1 MADYIY
7 MLETRLLPEQLRG
20 VTLLQETARAHQMN
34 LYLTGGAVRDVI
46 SGFQIRDIDFTVE
59 GNPQKIQKDL
69 EKAGAIVEGLDEE
82 QNVIYLQLPGN
93 VRASINMARSETFP
107 KPGQPVIKPGA
118 ILEDLR
124 RRDFTINAMGL
135 SLNPGS
141 RGLLLDPT
149 NGLADIEA
157 KHIRILHNYSFLEE
171 PSRLIRATRFAARF
185 HWTIEERTQVRYN
198 AAVENSYID
207 HINKSAIGYEIE
219 QLAYEE
225 EPLHVMRALEK
236 ENWLKVLN
244 PHWSVAK
251 VDTTGLSS
259 LIKTRQQMNSLG
271 YNPDMSAAVM
281 YFLTHRMSGSDQAA
295 MQRIMPRKEFI
306 NTWKHLEDDAKD
318 LAHRLGGKEAATPSR
333 AWKLLSSS
341 KPETILFLDTTTR
354 NQSVAHKIRNF
365 FGKWRQVQQ
374 RIPLPEMTDLRITP
388 DPPVYS
394 KLAEDV
400 FMLLLDGKL
409 RSRTETIK
417 FLKPFEPPPP
427 PPPPPPPVKRGKK
440 AEPKAPVAAPAKAE
454 EPAKGKKKGKEAA
467 PAPPAKPATPAEKA
481 KPAEKPK
488 SVKHAPAPKKPAPK
502 PAPKQAIKKK

>member
-7 MLETRLLPEQLRG
+7 MLETRLLPEQLRA
-20 VTLLQETARAHQMN
+20 VTLMQETARTHQMN

-46 SGFQIRDIDFTVE
+46 SGFQIRDLDFTVE
-59 GNPQKIQKDL
+59 GNPQKLQKDL
-69 EKAGAIVEGLDEE
+69 EKVGSIIEGFEEE
-82 QNVIYLQLPGN
+82 QNVICIQLPGN
-93 VRASINMARSETFP
+93 VRASINMARSETYP
-107 KPGQPVIKPGA
+107 KPGQPVYKPGA

-124 RRDFTINAMGL
+124 RRDFTVNAMGL

-141 RGLLLDPT
+141 RGLLLDPS
-149 NGLADIEA
+149 NGLADIET

-171 PSRLIRATRFAARF
+171 PSRLIRATRFVARF
-185 HWTIEERTQVRYN
+185 HWTLEERTQARYN

-251 VDTTGLSS
+251 VDTSGLSS
-259 LIKTRQQMNSLG
+259 LIKTRQQMQSLG

-281 YFLTHRMSGSDQAA
+281 YFLTHRMSGADQAA

-306 NTWKHLEDDAKD
+306 NTWKHLEDSAKE
-318 LAHRLGGKEAATPSR
+318 LAHKLGGKEAATPSR
-333 AWKLLSSS
+333 AWRLLTAS

-354 NQSVAHKIRNF
+354 NQSAANKIRNF
-365 FGKWRQVQQ
+365 FGKWRQVKQ
-374 RIPLPEMTDLRITP
+374 RIPLPEMTELRITP
-388 DPPVYS
+388 DLPVYP

-400 FMLLLDGKL
+400 FLLLLDGKL
-409 RSRTETIK
+409 RSRTETLK

-427 PPPPPPPVKRGKK
+427 PPPPPPPAKRGKK
-440 AEPKAPVAAPAKAE
+440 AEVKAAPGPGAKAPPAGKE
-454 EPAKGKKKGKEAA
+454 EKGKKKGKEAA
-467 PAPPAKPATPAEKA
+467 APAPPPKPAPAEKA
-481 KPAEKPK
+481 KPAK
-488 SVKHAPAPKKPAPK
+488 SAPAAKKTAPKKQP
-502 PAPKQAIKKK
+502 IKKKK

>member
-34 LYLTGGAVRDVI
+34 LYLTGGAVRDMI

-59 GNPQKIQKDL
+59 GHPHKIQRDL
-69 EKAGAIVEGLDEE
+69 EKAGALVEGHDEE
-82 QNVIYLQLPGN
+82 LGVIYIQLPGN
-93 VRASINMARSETFP
+93 VRASINMARSETYP

-124 RRDFTINAMGL
+124 RRDFTVNAMGL

-141 RGLLLDPT
+141 RGLLLDPA
-149 NGLADIEA
+149 NGLADIET
-157 KHIRILHNYSFLEE
+157 KHIRILHNYAFLEE

-185 HWTIEERTQVRYN
+185 HWTIEERTQLRYN

-207 HINKSAIGYEIE
+207 HINRSAIGYEIE

-259 LIKTRQQMNSLG
+259 LIKTKQHMNSLG

-306 NTWKHLEDDAKD
+306 NTWRHLEDDAKD
-318 LAHRLGGKEAATPSR
+318 LAHRLAGKEAATPSR
-333 AWKLLSSS
+333 AWKLLTSS

-354 NQSVAHKIRNF
+354 NQSVANKIRNF
-365 FGKWRQVQQ
+365 FGKWRQLKQ
-374 RIPLPEMTDLRITP
+374 RIPLPEMTEMRITA
-388 DPPVYS
+388 DLPVYP

-427 PPPPPPPVKRGKK
+427 PPPPPPPAKRGKK
-440 AEPKAPVAAPAKAE
+440 ADAKAEPAPVAKE
-454 EPAKGKKKGKEAA
+454 EKGKKKGKEGAAVEGKPA
-467 PAPPAKPATPAEKA
+467 PAPAKAKSPAKVTPT
-481 KPAEKPK
+481 KPAK
-488 SVKHAPAPKKPAPK
+488 VAAHKPAAK
-502 PAPKQAIKKK
+502 NHAKKKK

>member
-20 VTLLQETARAHQMN
+20 VTLLQETARAHEMN
-34 LYLTGGAVRDVI
+34 IYLTGGAVRDMI

-69 EKAGAIVEGLDEE
+69 EKVGTVVEGFDEE
-82 QNVIYLQLPGN
+82 QNVLYLLLPGN

-107 KPGQPVIKPGA
+107 KPGHPVIKPGA

-124 RRDFTINAMGL
+124 RRDFTVNAMGL

-141 RGLLLDPT
+141 RGLLLDPA

-157 KHIRILHNYSFLEE
+157 KIIRILHNYSFLED

-185 HWTIEERTQVRYN
+185 HWTIEERTQLRYN

-236 ENWLKVLN
+236 ENWLKILN

-251 VDTTGLSS
+251 VDNVGLSS

-271 YNPDMSAAVM
+271 YNPDMSAGVM
-281 YFLTHRMSGSDQAA
+281 YFLTHRMSGADQAA

-318 LAHRLGGKEAATPSR
+318 LAHKLTGKEAATPSR
-333 AWKLLSSS
+333 AWKLLSAS
-341 KPETILFLDTTTR
+341 KPETILFLDTNTR
-354 NQSVAHKIRNF
+354 NQTAANKIKNF
-365 FGKWRQVQQ
+365 FGKWRQLKQ
-374 RIPLPEMTDLRITP
+374 RIPLPEMTELRITP
-388 DPPVYS
+388 DLPVYP

-427 PPPPPPPVKRGKK
+427 PPPPPPPLKRGKK
-440 AEPKAPVAAPAKAE
+440 AEAKAPAPLPAKAE
-454 EPAKGKKKGKEAA
+454 ELGKGKKKGKEA
-467 PAPPAKPATPAEKA
+467 PAPQAKAPVPSAKAAPAKPAKA
-481 KPAEKPK
+481 A
-488 SVKHAPAPKKPAPK
+488 AKKPAPK
-502 PAPKQAIKKK
+502 AHAKKKK

>member
-1 MADYIY
+1 
-7 MLETRLLPEQLRG
+7 
-20 VTLLQETARAHQMN
+20 
-34 LYLTGGAVRDVI
+34 VRDVI

-141 RGLLLDPT
+141 RGLLLDPA

-157 KHIRILHNYSFLEE
+157 KIIRILHNYSFLED

-251 VDTTGLSS
+251 VDTSGLSS

-333 AWKLLSSS
+333 AWKLLSAS

-354 NQSVAHKIRNF
+354 NQSVANKIRNF
-365 FGKWRQVQQ
+365 FGKWRQVKQ
-374 RIPLPEMTDLRITP
+374 RIPLPEMTEMRITP
-388 DPPVYS
+388 DLPVYS

-440 AEPKAPVAAPAKAE
+440 AEPKAPVAAPAKVE

-481 KPAEKPK
+481 KPAKAVPAAKKPAAK
-488 SVKHAPAPKKPAPK
+488 PAPKK
-502 PAPKQAIKKK
+502 QIEKKK

>member
-34 LYLTGGAVRDVI
+34 IYLTGGAVRDMI

-185 HWTIEERTQVRYN
+185 HWTIEERTQLRYN
-198 AAVENSYID
+198 AAVENTYID
-207 HINKSAIGYEIE
+207 NINRSSIGYEIE

-271 YNPDMSAAVM
+271 YSPDMSAAVM

-354 NQSVAHKIRNF
+354 NQSVANKIRNF
-365 FGKWRQVQQ
+365 FGKWRQVKQ
-374 RIPLPEMTDLRITP
+374 RIPLPEMTELRITP
-388 DPPVYS
+388 DLPVYP

-400 FMLLLDGKL
+400 FLLLLDGKL

-454 EPAKGKKKGKEAA
+454 EAAKGKKKGKEAVPAA
-467 PAPPAKPATPAEKA
+467 PEAKPAAAAKGKPAA
-481 KPAEKPK
+481 KPAPSKP
-488 SVKHAPAPKKPAPK
+488 VKADPKK
-502 PAPKQAIKKK
+502 

>member
-7 MLETRLLPEQLRG
+7 MLETRLLPEQLRA
-20 VTLLQETARAHQMN
+20 VTLMQETARAHGMN
-34 LYLTGGAVRDVI
+34 IYLTGGAVRDVI
-46 SGFQIRDIDFTVE
+46 SGFQIRDLDFTVE
-59 GNPQKIQKDL
+59 GNPQKLQKDL
-69 EKAGAIVEGLDEE
+69 EKVGSIVEGLDEE

-93 VRASINMARSETFP
+93 VRASINMARSETYP
-107 KPGQPVIKPGA
+107 KPGQPVYKPGA

-124 RRDFTINAMGL
+124 RRDFTVNAMGL

-141 RGLLLDPT
+141 RGLPLDPA

-157 KHIRILHNYSFLEE
+157 KQIRILHNYSFLED
-171 PSRLIRATRFAARF
+171 PSRLIRATRFTARF
-185 HWTIEERTQVRYN
+185 HWTIEERTQLRYN
-198 AAVENSYID
+198 AAVENDYIS
-207 HINKSAIGYEIE
+207 HIGRSAIGYEIE

-251 VDTTGLSS
+251 VDTSGLSS
-259 LIKTRQQMNSLG
+259 LIKTRQQMQSLG

-281 YFLTHRMSGSDQAA
+281 YFLTHRMSGADQAA

-306 NTWKHLEDDAKD
+306 NTWKHLEDSAKE
-318 LAHRLGGKEAATPSR
+318 LAHKLMGKEAATPSR
-333 AWKLLSSS
+333 AWKLLSAS

-354 NQSVAHKIRNF
+354 NQSAANKIRNF
-365 FGKWRQVQQ
+365 FGKWRQVKQ
-374 RIPLPEMTDLRITP
+374 RIPLPEMTELRITP
-388 DPPVYS
+388 DLPIYP

-400 FMLLLDGKL
+400 FLLLLDGKL

-427 PPPPPPPVKRGKK
+427 PPLPPPPVKRGKK
-440 AEPKAPVAAPAKAE
+440 AEAKAEPAAPAKAAVTKDE
-454 EPAKGKKKGKEAA
+454 KGKKKGKEATPA
-467 PAPPAKPATPAEKA
+467 PAETRPIALAKGKQAAKAAPPKHAKPAPH
-481 KPAEKPK
+481 KPASKN
-488 SVKHAPAPKKPAPK
+488 
-502 PAPKQAIKKK
+502 QAKKKK

>member
-34 LYLTGGAVRDVI
+34 LYLTGGAVRDMI

-69 EKAGAIVEGLDEE
+69 EKAGAIVEGFDEE
-82 QNVIYLQLPGN
+82 QNVIYVQLPGN
-93 VRASINMARSETFP
+93 VRASINMARSETYP
-107 KPGQPVIKPGA
+107 KPGQPVYKPGT

-124 RRDFTINAMGL
+124 RRDFTVNAMGL

-141 RGLLLDPT
+141 RGLPLDPA
-149 NGLADIEA
+149 NGLADIET
-157 KHIRILHNYSFLEE
+157 KQLRILHNYSFLED
-171 PSRLIRATRFAARF
+171 PSRLIRATRFTARF
-185 HWTIEERTQVRYN
+185 HWTIEERTQLRYN
-198 AAVENSYID
+198 AAVEKEYIS
-207 HINKSAIGYEIE
+207 HINRSAIGYEIE

-251 VDTTGLSS
+251 VDTSGLSS
-259 LIKTRQQMNSLG
+259 LIKTKQQMQSLG

-281 YFLTHRMSGSDQAA
+281 YFLTHRMSGADQAA

-306 NTWKHLEDDAKD
+306 NTWKHLEDSAKE
-318 LAHRLGGKEAATPSR
+318 LAHKLSGKEAATPSR
-333 AWKLLSSS
+333 AWKLLSAS

-354 NQSVAHKIRNF
+354 NQSAANKIRNF
-365 FGKWRQVQQ
+365 FGKWRQVKQ
-374 RIPLPEMTDLRITP
+374 RIPLPEMTGLRITP
-388 DPPVYS
+388 DLPIYP
-394 KLAEDV
+394 KRAEDV
-400 FMLLLDGKL
+400 FRLLLDGKL

-427 PPPPPPPVKRGKK
+427 PPLPPPPAKRGKK
-440 AEPKAPVAAPAKAE
+440 AEAKAPAPAPLKAE
-454 EPAKGKKKGKEAA
+454 ETAKGKKKGKEAPAAQAKTPA
-467 PAPPAKPATPAEKA
+467 PAAKPAPKATPA
-481 KPAEKPK
+481 
-488 SVKHAPAPKKPAPK
+488 KHAQPAPKKPAAK
-502 PAPKQAIKKK
+502 NHAKKKK

>member
-20 VTLLQETARAHQMN
+20 VTLLQETARAHEMN
-34 LYLTGGAVRDVI
+34 IYLTGGAVRDVI

-69 EKAGAIVEGLDEE
+69 EKVGTVVEGFDEE
-82 QNVIYLQLPGN
+82 QNVLYLLLPGN
-93 VRASINMARSETFP
+93 VRASVNMARSETFP
-107 KPGQPVIKPGA
+107 KPGHPVIKPGA

-124 RRDFTINAMGL
+124 RRDFSINAMGL

-141 RGLLLDPT
+141 RGLLLDPS

-157 KHIRILHNYSFLEE
+157 KLIRILHNYSFLED
-171 PSRLIRATRFAARF
+171 PSRLIRASRFTARF
-185 HWTIEERTQVRYN
+185 HWTVEERTQLRYN

-251 VDTTGLSS
+251 VDNVGLSS

-271 YNPDMSAAVM
+271 YNPDMSAGVM
-281 YFLTHRMSGSDQAA
+281 YFLTHRMSGADQAA

-318 LAHRLGGKEAATPSR
+318 LAHKLTGKEAATPSR
-333 AWKLLSSS
+333 AWKLLSAS

-354 NQSVAHKIRNF
+354 NQTAANKIKNF
-365 FGKWRQVQQ
+365 FGKWRQVKQ
-374 RIPLPEMTDLRITP
+374 RIPLPEMTEMRITP
-388 DPPVYS
+388 DLPVYP

-409 RSRTETIK
+409 RSRTETVK

-454 EPAKGKKKGKEAA
+454 EQAKGKKKGKEAA
-467 PAPPAKPATPAEKA
+467 PAAPEVKPAAPAKGKPVAKAAPAKPAKA
-481 KPAEKPK
+481 
-488 SVKHAPAPKKPAPK
+488 APKKPVAK
-502 PAPKQAIKKK
+502 NHAKKKK

>member
-1 MADYIY
+1 MWPLSGAPFLAVQTLKGRSALLGMADYIY

-20 VTLLQETARAHQMN
+20 VTLLQETARAHEMN
-34 LYLTGGAVRDVI
+34 AYLTGGAVRDMI

-69 EKAGAIVEGLDEE
+69 EKAGTVVEGYDEE
-82 QNVIYLQLPGN
+82 QNVLYLLLPGN
-93 VRASINMARSETFP
+93 VRDSVNMARSETFP
-107 KPGQPVIKPGA
+107 KPGHPVIKPGA

-141 RGLLLDPT
+141 RGLLLDPSY
-149 NGLADIEA
+149 GLSDIEA
-157 KHIRILHNYSFLEE
+157 KLIRILHNYSFLED
-171 PSRLIRATRFAARF
+171 PSRLIRATRFTARF

-198 AAVENSYID
+198 AAVENDYIS
-207 HINKSAIGYEIE
+207 HINRSAIGYEIE

-259 LIKTRQQMNSLG
+259 LIKTRQQMNALG
-271 YNPDMSAAVM
+271 YNPDMSAGVM
-281 YFLTHRMSGSDQAA
+281 YFLTHRMSSADQAA

-318 LAHRLGGKEAATPSR
+318 LAHRLTGKEAATPSR
-333 AWKLLSSS
+333 AWKLLPAS

-354 NQSVAHKIRNF
+354 NQTVANKIKNF
-365 FGKWRQVQQ
+365 FGKWRQVKQ
-374 RIPLPEMTDLRITP
+374 RIPLPEMTEMRITS
-388 DPPVYS
+388 DLPVYS

-440 AEPKAPVAAPAKAE
+440 AEAKAPAPLPAKAE
-454 EPAKGKKKGKEAA
+454 ELGKGKKKGKEA
-467 PAPPAKPATPAEKA
+467 PAPQAKAPVPSAKAAPAKPAKA
-481 KPAEKPK
+481 
-488 SVKHAPAPKKPAPK
+488 
-502 PAPKQAIKKK
+502 

>member
-7 MLETRLLPEQLRG
+7 MLETRLLPEQLRA
-20 VTLLQETARAHQMN
+20 VTLMQETARTHQMN

-46 SGFQIRDIDFTVE
+46 SGFQIRDLDFTVE
-59 GNPQKIQKDL
+59 GNPQKLQKDL
-69 EKAGAIVEGLDEE
+69 EKVGSIIEGFEEE
-82 QNVIYLQLPGN
+82 QNVIYIQLPGN
-93 VRASINMARSETFP
+93 VRASINMARSETYP
-107 KPGQPVIKPGA
+107 KPGQPVYKPGA

-124 RRDFTINAMGL
+124 RRDFTVNAMGL

-141 RGLLLDPT
+141 RGLLLDPS
-149 NGLADIEA
+149 NGLADIET

-171 PSRLIRATRFAARF
+171 PSRLIRATRFVARF
-185 HWTIEERTQVRYN
+185 HWTLEERTQARYN

-251 VDTTGLSS
+251 VDTSGLSS
-259 LIKTRQQMNSLG
+259 LIKTRQQMQSLG

-281 YFLTHRMSGSDQAA
+281 YFLTHRMSGADQAA

-306 NTWKHLEDDAKD
+306 NTWKHLEDSAKE
-318 LAHRLGGKEAATPSR
+318 LAHKLGGKEAATPSR
-333 AWKLLSSS
+333 AWRLLTAS

-354 NQSVAHKIRNF
+354 NQSAANKIRNF
-365 FGKWRQVQQ
+365 FGKWRQVKQ
-374 RIPLPEMTDLRITP
+374 RIPLPEMTELRITP
-388 DPPVYS
+388 DLPVYP

-400 FMLLLDGKL
+400 FLLLLDGKL
-409 RSRTETIK
+409 RSRTETLK

-427 PPPPPPPVKRGKK
+427 PPPPPPPAKRGKK
-440 AEPKAPVAAPAKAE
+440 AEVKAAPGPGAKAPPAGKE
-454 EPAKGKKKGKEAA
+454 EKGKKKGKEAA
-467 PAPPAKPATPAEKA
+467 APAPPPKPALAEKA
-481 KPAEKPK
+481 KPAK
-488 SVKHAPAPKKPAPK
+488 SAPAAKKTAPKKQP
-502 PAPKQAIKKK
+502 IKKKK

>member
-34 LYLTGGAVRDVI
+34 LYLTGGAVRDMI

-59 GNPQKIQKDL
+59 GIPHKIQKDL
-69 EKAGAIVEGLDEE
+69 EKAGALVEGLDEE
-82 QNVIYLQLPGN
+82 QGVIYIQLPGN
-93 VRASINMARSETFP
+93 VRASINMARSETYP

-124 RRDFTINAMGL
+124 RRDFTVNAMGL
-135 SLNPGS
+135 SLNAGS
-141 RGLLLDPT
+141 RGLLLDPA

-157 KHIRILHNYSFLEE
+157 KQIRILHNYAFLEE

-185 HWTIEERTQVRYN
+185 HWTIEERTQLRYN

-207 HINKSAIGYEIE
+207 HISRSAIGYEIE

-251 VDTTGLSS
+251 VDTSGLSS

-271 YNPDMSAAVM
+271 YNPDMSAGVM

-306 NTWKHLEDDAKD
+306 NTWKHLEDGAKD

-354 NQSVAHKIRNF
+354 NQSVANKIKNF
-365 FGKWRQVQQ
+365 FGKWRQLKQ
-374 RIPLPEMTDLRITP
+374 RIPLPEMTEMRITP
-388 DPPVYS
+388 DLPVYP
-394 KLAEDV
+394 KLVEDV

-409 RSRTETIK
+409 RSRTETVK

-440 AEPKAPVAAPAKAE
+440 VEPKPQAAALPKTE
-454 EPAKGKKKGKEAA
+454 EAGKGKKKGKEPP
-467 PAPPAKPATPAEKA
+467 PAIAAKPAVAPAKG
-481 KPAEKPK
+481 KPA
-488 SVKHAPAPKKPAPK
+488 VKPAPVKQVKAAPHK
-502 PAPKQAIKKK
+502 PAAKNHAKKKK

>member
-20 VTLLQETARAHQMN
+20 VTLLQETARAHEMN
-34 LYLTGGAVRDVI
+34 AYLTGGAVRDMI

-69 EKAGAIVEGLDEE
+69 EKAGTVVEGYDED
-82 QNVIYLQLPGN
+82 QNVLYLLLPGN
-93 VRASINMARSETFP
+93 VRASVNMARSETFP
-107 KPGQPVIKPGA
+107 KPGHPVIKPGA

-141 RGLLLDPT
+141 RGLLLDPA

-157 KHIRILHNYSFLEE
+157 KIIRILFPYTTLFRS
-171 PSRLIRATRFAARF
+171 SRLIRATRFAARF
-185 HWTIEERTQVRYN
+185 HWTIEERTQLRYN
-198 AAVENSYID
+198 AAVENDYIS
-207 HINKSAIGYEIE
+207 HIGRGTIGYEIE

-236 ENWLKVLN
+236 ENWLKALN

-251 VDTTGLSS
+251 VDTSGLSS
-259 LIKTRQQMNSLG
+259 LIKTRQQMQSLG

-281 YFLTHRMSGSDQAA
+281 YFLTHRMSGADQAA
-295 MQRIMPRKEFI
+295 MQRTMPRKEFI
-306 NTWKHLEDDAKD
+306 NTWKHLEDSAKE
-318 LAHRLGGKEAATPSR
+318 LAHKLSGKEAATPSR
-333 AWKLLSSS
+333 AWKLLSAS

-354 NQSVAHKIRNF
+354 NQSAANKIRNF
-365 FGKWRQVQQ
+365 FGKWRQVKQ
-374 RIPLPEMTDLRITP
+374 RIPLPEMTELRITADLP
-388 DPPVYS
+388 IYP

-400 FMLLLDGKL
+400 FLLLLDGKL

-427 PPPPPPPVKRGKK
+427 PPPPPPPARRGKK
-440 AEPKAPVAAPAKAE
+440 AEIKAPVAAQAKAE
-454 EPAKGKKKGKEAA
+454 EPPKGKKKGKEVVA
-467 PAPPAKPATPAEKA
+467 PAAPPAKPVPPAKG
-481 KPAEKPK
+481 KPAAKL
-488 SVKHAPAPKKPAPK
+488 APAAKKAAPK
-502 PAPKQAIKKK
+502 PTPKKDIKKKK

>member
-34 LYLTGGAVRDVI
+34 LYLTGGAVRDMI

-59 GNPQKIQKDL
+59 GNPNKIQKDL
-69 EKAGAIVEGLDEE
+69 EKAGALVEGHDEE

-93 VRASINMARSETFP
+93 VRASVNMARSETYP

-141 RGLLLDPT
+141 RGLLLDPA

-157 KHIRILHNYSFLEE
+157 KQIRILHNYAFLEE
-171 PSRLIRATRFAARF
+171 PSRLIRVTRFAARF

-207 HINKSAIGYEIE
+207 HINKFAIGYEIE

-236 ENWLKVLN
+236 ENWLKILN

-251 VDTTGLSS
+251 VDTSGLSS

-281 YFLTHRMSGSDQAA
+281 YFLTHRMSGADQAA

-354 NQSVAHKIRNF
+354 NQSAANKIRNF
-365 FGKWRQVQQ
+365 FGKWRQLKQ
-374 RIPLPEMTDLRITP
+374 RIPLPEMTEMRITP
-388 DPPVYS
+388 DLPVYP
-394 KLAEDV
+394 KLAEEV
-400 FMLLLDGKL
+400 FMLLLDSKL

-440 AEPKAPVAAPAKAE
+440 SEPKSEAAVLAKAE
-454 EPAKGKKKGKEAA
+454 VTVKGKKKGKEAPAVAEKHAAVPAQGKPAAKAA
-467 PAPPAKPATPAEKA
+467 PAKHVKAAPHKPAA
-481 KPAEKPK
+481 KN
-488 SVKHAPAPKKPAPK
+488 HA
-502 PAPKQAIKKK
+502 KKKK

>member
-20 VTLLQETARAHQMN
+20 VTLMQETARAHQMN
-34 LYLTGGAVRDVI
+34 LYLTGGAVRDMI

-59 GNPQKIQKDL
+59 GHPHKIQKDL
-69 EKAGAIVEGLDEE
+69 EKAGALVEGHDEE
-82 QNVIYLQLPGN
+82 QGMLYVQLPGN
-93 VRASINMARSETFP
+93 VRASINMARSETYP

-124 RRDFTINAMGL
+124 RRDFTVNAMGL

-141 RGLLLDPT
+141 RGLLLDPA

-157 KHIRILHNYSFLEE
+157 KLIRILHNYSFFEE
-171 PSRLIRATRFAARF
+171 PSRLVRATRFAARF
-185 HWTIEERTQVRYN
+185 HWTIEERTQVRYD

-207 HINKSAIGYEIE
+207 NISRSAIGYEIE

-281 YFLTHRMSGSDQAA
+281 YFLTHRMSSSDQAA

-333 AWKLLSSS
+333 AWKLLTAS

-354 NQSVAHKIRNF
+354 NQSVANKIRNF
-365 FGKWRQVQQ
+365 FGKWRQLKQ
-374 RIPLPEMTDLRITP
+374 RIPLPEMTEMRITA
-388 DPPVYS
+388 DLPVYP

-440 AEPKAPVAAPAKAE
+440 AEPKQEAAPAAKVTE
-454 EPAKGKKKGKEAA
+454 SGKGKKKGKEA
-467 PAPPAKPATPAEKA
+467 PAIEAKPAAVPDKGKSTAKAAPAKPAKA
-481 KPAEKPK
+481 AAHKPAAKN
-488 SVKHAPAPKKPAPK
+488 HA
-502 PAPKQAIKKK
+502 KKKK

>member
-7 MLETRLLPEQLRG
+7 MLETRLLPEQLRA
-20 VTLLQETARAHQMN
+20 VTLMQETARTHQMN

-46 SGFQIRDIDFTVE
+46 SGFQIRDLDFTVE
-59 GNPQKIQKDL
+59 GNPQKLQKDL
-69 EKAGAIVEGLDEE
+69 EKVGSIIEGFEEE
-82 QNVIYLQLPGN
+82 QNVIYIQLPGN
-93 VRASINMARSETFP
+93 VRASINMARSETYP
-107 KPGQPVIKPGA
+107 KPGQPVYKPGA

-124 RRDFTINAMGL
+124 RRDFTVNAMGL

-141 RGLLLDPT
+141 RGLLLDPS
-149 NGLADIEA
+149 NGLADIET

-171 PSRLIRATRFAARF
+171 PSRLIRATRFVARF
-185 HWTIEERTQVRYN
+185 HWTLEERTQARYN

-251 VDTTGLSS
+251 VDTSGLSS
-259 LIKTRQQMNSLG
+259 LIKTRQQMQSLG

-281 YFLTHRMSGSDQAA
+281 YFLTHRMSGADQAA

-306 NTWKHLEDDAKD
+306 NTWKHLEDSAKE
-318 LAHRLGGKEAATPSR
+318 LAHKLGGKEAATPSR
-333 AWKLLSSS
+333 AWRLLTAS

-354 NQSVAHKIRNF
+354 NQSAANKIRNF
-365 FGKWRQVQQ
+365 FGKWRQVKQ
-374 RIPLPEMTDLRITP
+374 RIPLPEMTELRITP
-388 DPPVYS
+388 DLPVYP

-400 FMLLLDGKL
+400 FLLLLDGKL
-409 RSRTETIK
+409 RSRTETLK

-427 PPPPPPPVKRGKK
+427 PPPPPPPAKRGKK
-440 AEPKAPVAAPAKAE
+440 AEVKAAPGPGAKAPPAGKE
-454 EPAKGKKKGKEAA
+454 EKGKKKGKEAA
-467 PAPPAKPATPAEKA
+467 APAPPPKPAPAEKA
-481 KPAEKPK
+481 KPAK
-488 SVKHAPAPKKPAPK
+488 SAPAAKKTAPKKQP
-502 PAPKQAIKKK
+502 IKKKK

>member
-34 LYLTGGAVRDVI
+34 AYLTGGAVRDMI

-59 GNPQKIQKDL
+59 GNPHKIQKDL
-69 EKAGAIVEGLDEE
+69 EKAGALIEGYDEE

-93 VRASINMARSETFP
+93 VRASVNMARSETYP

-124 RRDFTINAMGL
+124 RRDFTVNAMGL

-141 RGLLLDPT
+141 RGLLLDPA

-157 KHIRILHNYSFLEE
+157 KQIRILHNYAFLEE

-207 HINKSAIGYEIE
+207 HISKSSIGYEIE
-219 QLAYEE
+219 QLAHEE

-251 VDTTGLSS
+251 VDTSGLSS
-259 LIKTRQQMNSLG
+259 LIKTKQQMNSLG

-281 YFLTHRMSGSDQAA
+281 YFLTHRMSSGDQAA

-354 NQSVAHKIRNF
+354 NQSVANKIKNF
-365 FGKWRQVQQ
+365 FGKWRQLKQ
-374 RIPLPEMTDLRITP
+374 RIPLPEMTEMRITP
-388 DPPVYS
+388 DLPVYP

-440 AEPKAPVAAPAKAE
+440 AEAKPEPAVAAKPAE
-454 EPAKGKKKGKEAA
+454 SGKGKKKGKEVPAIATKQAA
-467 PAPPAKPATPAEKA
+467 VPAKEKTTAKAAPAKPAPRKPVA
-481 KPAEKPK
+481 KN
-488 SVKHAPAPKKPAPK
+488 HAR
-502 PAPKQAIKKK
+502 KKK

>member
-7 MLETRLLPEQLRG
+7 MLETRLLPEQLRA
-20 VTLLQETARAHQMN
+20 VTLMQETARTHQMN

-46 SGFQIRDIDFTVE
+46 SGFQIRDLDFTVE
-59 GNPQKIQKDL
+59 GNPQKLQKDL
-69 EKAGAIVEGLDEE
+69 EKVGSIIEGFEEE
-82 QNVIYLQLPGN
+82 QNVIYIQLPGN
-93 VRASINMARSETFP
+93 VRASINMARSETYP
-107 KPGQPVIKPGA
+107 KPGQPVYKPGA

-124 RRDFTINAMGL
+124 RRDFTVNAMGL

-141 RGLLLDPT
+141 RGLLLDPS
-149 NGLADIEA
+149 NGLADIET

-171 PSRLIRATRFAARF
+171 PSRLIRATRFVARF
-185 HWTIEERTQVRYN
+185 HWTLEERTQARYN

-251 VDTTGLSS
+251 VDTSGLSS
-259 LIKTRQQMNSLG
+259 LIKTRQQMQSLG

-281 YFLTHRMSGSDQAA
+281 YFLTHRMSGADQAA

-306 NTWKHLEDDAKD
+306 NTWKHLEDSAKE
-318 LAHRLGGKEAATPSR
+318 LAHKLGGKEAATPSR
-333 AWKLLSSS
+333 AWRLLTAS

-354 NQSVAHKIRNF
+354 NQSAANKIRNF
-365 FGKWRQVQQ
+365 FGKWRQVKQ
-374 RIPLPEMTDLRITP
+374 RIPLPEMTELRITP
-388 DPPVYS
+388 DLPVYP

-400 FMLLLDGKL
+400 FLLLLDGKL
-409 RSRTETIK
+409 RSRTETLK

-427 PPPPPPPVKRGKK
+427 PPPPPPPAKRGKRAEVK
-440 AEPKAPVAAPAKAE
+440 AAPGPGAKAPPAGKE
-454 EPAKGKKKGKEAA
+454 EKGKKKGKEAA
-467 PAPPAKPATPAEKA
+467 APAPPPKPAPAEKA
-481 KPAEKPK
+481 KPAK
-488 SVKHAPAPKKPAPK
+488 SAPAAKKTAPKKQP
-502 PAPKQAIKKK
+502 IKKKK

>member
-7 MLETRLLPEQLRG
+7 MLETRLLPEQLRA
-20 VTLLQETARAHQMN
+20 VTLMQETARTHQMN

-46 SGFQIRDIDFTVE
+46 SGFQIRDLDFTVE
-59 GNPQKIQKDL
+59 GNPQKLQKDL
-69 EKAGAIVEGLDEE
+69 EKVGSIIEGFEEE
-82 QNVIYLQLPGN
+82 QNVIYIQLPGN
-93 VRASINMARSETFP
+93 VRASINMARSETYP
-107 KPGQPVIKPGA
+107 KPGQPVYKPGA

-124 RRDFTINAMGL
+124 RRDFTVNAMGL

-141 RGLLLDPT
+141 RGLLLDPS
-149 NGLADIEA
+149 NGLADIET

-171 PSRLIRATRFAARF
+171 PSRLIRATRFVARF
-185 HWTIEERTQVRYN
+185 HWTLEERTQARYN

-236 ENWLKVLN
+236 GNWLKVLN

-251 VDTTGLSS
+251 VDTSGLSS
-259 LIKTRQQMNSLG
+259 LIKTRQQMQSLG

-281 YFLTHRMSGSDQAA
+281 YFLTHRMSGADQAA

-306 NTWKHLEDDAKD
+306 NTWKHLEDSAKE
-318 LAHRLGGKEAATPSR
+318 LAHKLGGKEAATPSR
-333 AWKLLSSS
+333 AWRLLTAS

-354 NQSVAHKIRNF
+354 NQSAANKIRNF
-365 FGKWRQVQQ
+365 FGKWRQVKQ
-374 RIPLPEMTDLRITP
+374 RIPLPEMTELRITP
-388 DPPVYS
+388 DLPVYP

-400 FMLLLDGKL
+400 FLLLLDGKL
-409 RSRTETIK
+409 RSRTETLK

-427 PPPPPPPVKRGKK
+427 PPPPPPPAKRGKK
-440 AEPKAPVAAPAKAE
+440 AEVKAAPGPGAKAPPAGKE
-454 EPAKGKKKGKEAA
+454 EKGKKKGKEAA
-467 PAPPAKPATPAEKA
+467 APAPPPKPAPAEKA
-481 KPAEKPK
+481 KPAK
-488 SVKHAPAPKKPAPK
+488 SAPAAKKTAPKKQP
-502 PAPKQAIKKK
+502 IKKKK

>member
-1 MADYIY
+1 M
-7 MLETRLLPEQLRG
+7 
-20 VTLLQETARAHQMN
+20 
-34 LYLTGGAVRDVI
+34 I
-46 SGFQIRDIDFTVE
+46 SGFQIRDLDFTVE
-59 GNPQKIQKDL
+59 GNPQKLQKDL
-69 EKAGAIVEGLDEE
+69 EKVGSVIEGFDEE
-82 QNVIYLQLPGN
+82 QNVIYIQLPGN
-93 VRASINMARSETFP
+93 VRASINMARSETYP
-107 KPGQPVIKPGA
+107 KPGQPVYKPVS

-124 RRDFTINAMGL
+124 RRDFTVNAMGL

-141 RGLLLDPT
+141 RGLLLDPS
-149 NGLADIEA
+149 NGLADIET
-157 KHIRILHNYSFLEE
+157 KHIRILHTLLCSLRSL
-171 PSRLIRATRFAARF
+171 PRLIRATRFVARF
-185 HWTIEERTQVRYN
+185 HWTLEERTQARYN

-219 QLAYEE
+219 QLADEE

-251 VDTTGLSS
+251 VDNVGLSS

-271 YNPDMSAAVM
+271 YNPDMSAGVM
-281 YFLTHRMSGSDQAA
+281 YFLTHRMSGADQAA

-318 LAHRLGGKEAATPSR
+318 LAHKLTGKEAATPSR
-333 AWKLLSSS
+333 AWKLLSAS

-354 NQSVAHKIRNF
+354 NQTAANKIKNF
-365 FGKWRQVQQ
+365 FGKWRQVKQ
-374 RIPLPEMTDLRITP
+374 RIPLPEMTEMRITP
-388 DPPVYS
+388 DLPVYP

-409 RSRTETIK
+409 RSRTETVK

-454 EPAKGKKKGKEAA
+454 EQAKGKKKGKEAA
-467 PAPPAKPATPAEKA
+467 PAAPEVKPAAPAKGKPVAKAAPAKPAKA
-481 KPAEKPK
+481 
-488 SVKHAPAPKKPAPK
+488 APKKPVAK
-502 PAPKQAIKKK
+502 NHAKKKK